1 MIDYI
6 SCTEDGSLIRLY
18 DEFEMRPVCESNSV
32 AELANAYLKYGI
44 APQVMGSSDWF
55 EAPFATSR
63 DHIMK
68 KVYELI

>member
-6 SCTEDGSLIRLY
+6 SCTEDGSEIRLY
-18 DEFEMRPVCESNSV
+18 DEHDMRPVCESNSV
-32 AELANAYLKYGI
+32 VELANAYLKYGI

-55 EAPFATSR
+55 DAPFAADR
-63 DHIMK
+63 DHTMK